1 VVLALLGVWL
11 FGQASQSAQASLVPG
26 KIVFGL
32 DMNTAGNSCPGDATN
47 DCTLGTIE
55 ACIQVVDG
63 GTFQFDTFLDG
74 LDQKGPPNDNILG
87 AGYKI
92 NWGPPDWLNIT
103 AYQHNVAAVNLLQQQ
118 GVVVDLSPPA
128 SAVSP
133 QTVNIADFT
142 AAEYNPPYT
151 HGTIGRYTG
160 LVAAGTPAG
169 FYTLD
174 LTGLLL
180 GRDVPVPGG
189 QLAVDQIWDKDFV
202 PIYGIVAVNQPC
214 PLPADLKVV
223 QNVVA
228 PAEID
233 VSENADVVV
242 TKVLHNNGPEV
253 NVLTNITKTA
263 TAPAGCTITPA
274 SASHQV
280 NLPISVPVLD
290 EEHFTI
296 HCTAPSEHGPF
307 TITNTIQAVSPYIS
321 DPDLTSNSDTDS
333 FTVEVIGHSDV
344 KDVMYAPSGL
354 PNYPPGHPV
363 LLAPYIVH
371 DTTTGIATGAITMT
385 KVVHNNG
392 PYGPATVDVSG
403 GGAIVAYTGMAA
415 VNGDCALAPPGAAHG
430 QVSLPVSVPVS
441 FNEPY
446 TLTCGRGG
454 ITKDDD
460 ADGQVDEDPVNGV
473 DDDGDAGGG
482 VGAPCLPGPKCDE
495 DSPFYFVTLAFQDGA
510 SLPKDPHV
518 VDDFPMN
525 NQLPGPTL
533 VTIAVVRPFTPSF
546 AHYGTSTGSDST
558 TPPSPQKLCFAS
570 PSFGCKTES
579 VAKIPASMVVP
590 WAGGQ
595 PLGNIAT
602 VLGDS
607 PLDFMWTPSA
617 AMTLTA
623 KVGTINA
630 LVNIDPFPGGQN
642 CLNPLPIISQ
652 LENDCLPPPGYPGVG
667 ANIGDARCAVG
678 GLPAIAPAFVGGGGA
693 VAWSSNL
700 DPEVALIQGMI
711 CPAMGAP
718 NCMLWG
724 RYGGFAPGVN
734 IPVNVLLFDLS
745 GGYGVGPWLY
755 WGATGDP
762 SAPPAPAATTCTPY
776 STDAVILGIAT
787 VKTTGGNLPAPE
799 MVKYCNVV
807 ASPVAPH
814 GVVGLLL
821 RSDTGQSTM
830 LTDGIVCALPDVSVE
845 LTKDEVVGN
854 NDPVGD
860 KVHTGITATRTVSFL
875 TTGPPDVFISASILG
890 PKSCHPKWVLDPSPK
905 IVGNTQVST
914 IGPITVGAGTST
926 FDYTVNCDA
935 PGTYTFQITAN
946 ADSVSIPLATDPT
959 PMNNQ
964 DENHPQVIVK
974 SDWDNDTI
982 PTPGDNCPDVPN
994 PDQLDTDH
1002 DGLGDACDLDDDG
1015 DGIPDVSDAC
1025 PLVAED
1031 KDGLRGTEI
1040 AAGVYDGCPDT
1051 DMSVV
1056 VTKDNPI
1063 DVDVSVTETNVVTTT
1078 IVNGNYPANAQ
1089 VDLLLK
1095 SDVSDPDNKCEARW
1109 IPGAGDNCVEDVIDG
1124 ELISQCER
1132 VETGLAAGA
1141 SRPVVRSYSIHCNH
1155 KSDHSVFLEV
1165 SAVPMPPVREE
1176 NLTDN
1181 VHKQYINIEAWVVSD
1196 LKIVSQTVQA
1206 PPTIDVSADVPITV
1220 TKVVHNNGPYPEPVQ
1235 ARTEKIATAPA
1246 DCTVTPTSHT
1256 EVMSLPVSV
1265 DTVLVEPFTIHCS
1278 AASSHT
1284 FSFSNEI
1291 EVLDE
1296 HVDDRTPGNDTAYT
1310 EVTVDAIGYSD
1321 VKIVGQSWVDP
1332 PASINVSESKVV
1344 KLRKVLHNNGPQ
1356 GPVTVTLS
1364 RAATAPQDC
1373 SISQVQP
1380 QQVPLPVS
1388 VDVVVDE
1395 NFTIHCSQPSTH
1407 TFTVENEVGLPQ
1419 EAHTVDPDLTN
1430 NISSI
1435 DLTVD
1440 ALANADVKVVSFT
1453 FPDDMPAVAG
1463 NQVLV
1468 VPGVAEDIS
1477 STEVLH
1483 NNGPFGP
1490 VAITG
1495 TKTVVDTA
1503 DCNVEPNSA
1512 PVSATLN
1519 VSVDVTDVESWSVEW
1534 MSLKKPPYS
1543 CDLTF
1548 EKSLDVGGAH
1558 ISDPDAGNNSASAA
1572 VTLVR
1577 DTDDDGVVDNYA
1589 GIRDNCQDVKNPL
1602 QTDTDGDGLGDL
1614 CDSTPDHEV
1623 VVKSCLKF
1631 GPAPANLSDTQKKYM
1646 WVICEIGNLDNY
1658 VNPAKIT
1665 LTVTDPPAGCVATQQ
1680 LILPGQDNFLMAP
1693 LEQKW
1698 ILYRNSYECHAPA
1711 VQNIYP
1717 LNVSFCV
1724 EPIPAIPFDD
1734 DGDTV
1739 ADEDPIDGLDNDGDS
1754 LIDEDPPEGSGL
1766 PDCHEQVKLLIVHQP

>member
-1 VVLALLGVWL
+1 
-11 FGQASQSAQASLVPG
+11 
-26 KIVFGL
+26 
-32 DMNTAGNSCPGDATN
+32 
-47 DCTLGTIE
+47 
-55 ACIQVVDG
+55 
-63 GTFQFDTFLDG
+63 
-74 LDQKGPPNDNILG
+74 
-87 AGYKI
+87 
-92 NWGPPDWLNIT
+92 
-103 AYQHNVAAVNLLQQQ
+103 
-118 GVVVDLSPPA
+118 
-128 SAVSP
+128 
-133 QTVNIADFT
+133 
-142 AAEYNPPYT
+142 
-151 HGTIGRYTG
+151 
-160 LVAAGTPAG
+160 
-169 FYTLD
+169 
-174 LTGLLL
+174 
-180 GRDVPVPGG
+180 
-189 QLAVDQIWDKDFV
+189 
-202 PIYGIVAVNQPC
+202 
-214 PLPADLKVV
+214 
-223 QNVVA
+223 
-228 PAEID
+228 
-233 VSENADVVV
+233 
-242 TKVLHNNGPEV
+242 
-253 NVLTNITKTA
+253 
-263 TAPAGCTITPA
+263 
-274 SASHQV
+274 
-280 NLPISVPVLD
+280 
-290 EEHFTI
+290 
-296 HCTAPSEHGPF
+296 
-307 TITNTIQAVSPYIS
+307 
-321 DPDLTSNSDTDS
+321 
-333 FTVEVIGHSDV
+333 
-344 KDVMYAPSGL
+344 
-354 PNYPPGHPV
+354 
-363 LLAPYIVH
+363 
-371 DTTTGIATGAITMT
+371 
-385 KVVHNNG
+385 
-392 PYGPATVDVSG
+392 
-403 GGAIVAYTGMAA
+403 
-415 VNGDCALAPPGAAHG
+415 
-430 QVSLPVSVPVS
+430 
-441 FNEPY
+441 
-446 TLTCGRGG
+446 
-454 ITKDDD
+454 
-460 ADGQVDEDPVNGV
+460 
-473 DDDGDAGGG
+473 
-482 VGAPCLPGPKCDE
+482 
-495 DSPFYFVTLAFQDGA
+495 
-510 SLPKDPHV
+510 
-518 VDDFPMN
+518 
-525 NQLPGPTL
+525 
-533 VTIAVVRPFTPSF
+533 
-546 AHYGTSTGSDST
+546 
-558 TPPSPQKLCFAS
+558 
-570 PSFGCKTES
+570 
-579 VAKIPASMVVP
+579 
-590 WAGGQ
+590 
-595 PLGNIAT
+595 
-602 VLGDS
+602 
-607 PLDFMWTPSA
+607 
-617 AMTLTA
+617 
-623 KVGTINA
+623 
-630 LVNIDPFPGGQN
+630 VNIDPFPGGQN
-642 CLNPLPIISQ
+642 CLNPLPIISN

-667 ANIGDARCAVG
+667 NSIGDVRCGVD
-678 GLPAIAPAFVGGGGA
+678 LPTKLGALVPAFVGGA
-693 VAWSSNL
+693 AHVAWSSAL

-718 NCMLWG
+718 NCKLWG

-745 GGYGVGPWLY
+745 GGFGVGPWLY

-807 ASPVAPH
+807 ASPAAPH

-890 PKSCHPKWVLDPSPK
+890 PKSCHPKWVLDPNPK

-1056 VTKDNPI
+1056 VQKEADSEDGAGPGTCNDNIDNGADTLKDAADPDCTI
-1063 DVDVSVTETNVVTTT
+1063 DVDVSVSLPTHQVTTT
-1078 IVNGNYPANAQ
+1078 IVNGNYPADAQ

-1095 SDVSDPDNKCEARW
+1095 SNVSDPDNKCEARW

-1132 VETGLAAGA
+1132 VETGLPAGG
-1141 SRPVVRSYSIHCNH
+1141 SRNVVRSYTIHCNH
-1155 KSDHSVFLEV
+1155 KSAHSVFLEV
-1165 SAVPMPPVREE
+1165 SAVPIPPVREE

-1181 VHKQYINIEAWVVSD
+1181 VHKQYINIEAWEVSD
-1196 LKIVSQTVQA
+1196 LKIVSQTIPQA
-1206 PPTIDVSADVPITV
+1206 PGEIDVSADVGITV
-1220 TKVVHNNGPYPEPVQ
+1220 RKVVHNNGPYGAVD

-1256 EVMSLPVSV
+1256 EVMNLAVSV
-1265 DTVLVEPFTIHCS
+1265 DVTLDEPFTIHCS
-1278 AASSHT
+1278 KASSHT
-1284 FSFSNEI
+1284 FAFDNEI
-1291 EVLDE
+1291 ELLSE
-1296 HVDDRTPGNDTAYT
+1296 HVVDRTPGNDTAHS
-1310 EVTVDAIGYSD
+1310 ELTVDAIGYSD

-1646 WVICEIGNLDNY
+1646 WVICEIGNFDNY

-1766 PDCHEQVKLLIVHQP
+1766 PDCHNQVKLLIVHQP